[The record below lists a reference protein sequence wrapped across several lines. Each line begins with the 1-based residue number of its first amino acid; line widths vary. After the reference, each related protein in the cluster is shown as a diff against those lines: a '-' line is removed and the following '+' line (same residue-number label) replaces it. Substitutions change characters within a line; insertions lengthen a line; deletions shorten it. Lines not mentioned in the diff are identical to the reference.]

1 MVPAGYAHLMVPM
14 EGILSYTAYGRYT
27 LLYIITRCCSG
38 VKERCCVAAP
48 VSHSV
53 AAELCTQR
61 SVFGSIAGMASHIA
75 SSREI
80 ACITEHIGSV
90 QPGRRMRLGRRYGI
104 SHAHGQVAAK
114 LPL

>member
-38 VKERCCVAAP
+38 VKERCRVAPP

-53 AAELCTQR
+53 
-61 SVFGSIAGMASHIA
+61 S
-75 SSREI
+75 
-80 ACITEHIGSV
+80 
-90 QPGRRMRLGRRYGI
+90 
-104 SHAHGQVAAK
+104 AK
-114 LPL
+114 LGVQLGVKWIEHKREVEERGLSGSNRLKTGSNRLKTGSKGVKETQ